1 VGISALKRY
10 TSRLQ
15 KHRALYVLTLAQS
28 NNNTP
33 LIQIEHATVMRGDHP
48 GLKDFN
54 LKIAQGESLA
64 ILGPNGAGKT
74 TLLKLIGR
82 EIYPLVKPETKV
94 EICGEEHLDIR
105 HYRRR
110 IGIISQDLQAG
121 YEPAT
126 PGLEVVIS
134 GFFDSISL
142 WQHHNIKDSQI
153 ETAKV
158 TMALL
163 GVDHLQDVPYGSLST
178 GQQRRLLL
186 ARALVHQ
193 PDTLILDEPTTGMDI
208 KAAFQYLQLVEKL
221 ISQGVAIILVTH
233 HLHEIPES
241 MNRLVLIKNGVSVF
255 DGKKADALTDES
267 LSDLFDTPIQMIV
280 KNGIY
285 QAYPGEQ

>member
-1 VGISALKRY
+1 
-10 TSRLQ
+10 
-15 KHRALYVLTLAQS
+15 
-28 NNNTP
+28 
-33 LIQIEHATVMRGDHP
+33 MRGDTP

-54 LKIAQGESLA
+54 LRISQGESLA

-94 EICGEEHLDIR
+94 EICGQEHLDIR

-110 IGIISQDLQAG
+110 IGIISQDLQAN

-142 WQHHNIKDSQI
+142 WQHHHIEDSQI
-153 ETAKV
+153 DTAKEM
-158 TMALL
+158 MALL
-163 GVDHLQDVPYGSLST
+163 EVEHLQDVPFGNLST

-186 ARALVHQ
+186 ARALVHR

-208 KAAFQYLQLVEKL
+208 KAGFQYLQLVEQL
-221 ISQGVAIILVTH
+221 IAQGVAIILVTH
-233 HLHEIPES
+233 HLHEIPAS
-241 MNRLVLIKNGVSVF
+241 MKRLVLIKDGTAIF
-255 DGKKADALTDES
+255 DGSKSEALTDQM
-267 LSDLFDTPIQMIV
+267 LSKLFDSPIHLV
-280 KNGIY
+280 EKNGIY
-285 QAYPGEQ
+285 QAYPGAD